1 MKIVHIITGLG
12 DGGAEHTLYKICK
25 YDKLNKHIVISLKN
39 SGKYYPLIKNLGIEI
54 YIFNFRF
61 YSIYKFFL
69 LIRLLKSIKPNVIQT
84 MLVHADFI
92 GGLAGRLSGIKN
104 IIWNIRYS
112 NLEFKGTKFH
122 TTLILKILALLSD
135 YVPKKIIINSK
146 KARKIYIEKGYNKKK
161 IIFIPNGYDL
171 SILKSNKTH
180 KINFKKKFNQN
191 KFTPI
196 IGNVA
201 RYDPQK
207 DHLNLLNALSL
218 IRKRNIKFFCILV
231 GSNIDKNNLKLT
243 NQIRELKLSKY
254 VKLLGRRNDI
264 TEIMNGL
271 DIYVQ
276 SSAYGEGFP
285 NVVAEA
291 MACGTPCVVTDVGES
306 SFLVNKTGWV
316 VPPNNPFRLA
326 DAIEKSINEIDN
338 LDWKNRCKRS
348 TLEIQKNFDMDK
360 MLRSYRRV
368 WYKFKVK
375 NNSIKIN

>member
-1 MKIVHIITGLG
+1 M
-12 DGGAEHTLYKICK
+12 
-25 YDKLNKHIVISLKN
+25 
-39 SGKYYPLIKNLGIEI
+39 
-54 YIFNFRF
+54 
-61 YSIYKFFL
+61 
-69 LIRLLKSIKPNVIQT
+69 
-84 MLVHADFI
+84 
-92 GGLAGRLSGIKN
+92 
-104 IIWNIRYS
+104 
-112 NLEFKGTKFH
+112 
-122 TTLILKILALLSD
+122 
-135 YVPKKIIINSK
+135 
-146 KARKIYIEKGYNKKK
+146 
-161 IIFIPNGYDL
+161 
-171 SILKSNKTH
+171 
-180 KINFKKKFNQN
+180 
-191 KFTPI
+191 
-196 IGNVA
+196 
-201 RYDPQK
+201 
-207 DHLNLLNALSL
+207 
-218 IRKRNIKFFCILV
+218 

-375 NNSIKIN
+375 NNSIQIN